1 MRRGL
6 GLGRDVVGHGGRG
19 GPVDGRRGDDP
30 HRRGGGRGRLVE
42 HVGTRLRGAPGAPLG
57 LRLGLGLVDD
67 GVAAEAFGVG
77 QTADA
82 IGRGVVDARRVAL
95 DADLELLGEIEHHL
109 VLDAE
114 LSRQL
119 VDADLLRCQAC
130 CLCFLYL
137 VLHAAATRCVR
148 FAAHRHITGVQSRA

>member
-1 MRRGL
+1 MTPVERTTRAARRGRGSRL
-6 GLGRDVVGHGGRG
+6 VVGTAPARAS
-19 GPVDGRRGDDP
+19 
-30 HRRGGGRGRLVE
+30 
-42 HVGTRLRGAPGAPLG
+42 GAGAGAGAAAGSSAGSALALAPRLG

-67 GVAAEAFGVG
+67 RVATEPFGVG

-82 IGRGVVDARRVAL
+82 VGRGVVDARRVAL

-130 CLCFLYL
+130 CLCFL
-137 VLHAAATRCVR
+137 
-148 FAAHRHITGVQSRA
+148 

>member
-1 MRRGL
+1 VRCGRGL
-6 GLGRDVVGHGGRG
+6 GFGGLVRRRSGRRPSRGRGLGR
-19 GPVDGRRGDDP
+19 RRLLD
-30 HRRGGGRGRLVE
+30 
-42 HVGTRLRGAPGAPLG
+42 RLRVRLGAPLG

-67 GVAAEAFGVG
+67 GVTAEAFGVG

-119 VDADLLRCQAC
+119 VDADLLRCQAASSTSC
-130 CLCFLYL
+130 SA
-137 VLHAAATRCVR
+137 VLLTRCVQFVR
-148 FAAHRHITGVQSRA
+148 RDSAVHKSINC